1 MWRARAQRLGE
12 YFMGRARAQRLGEI
26 FHVEG
31 QGTEAGGIL
40 HVEGVGRGYGSG
52 IAKSPMSQND
62 SYSTQSKYNI
72 IKTTSDHQ

>member
-1 MWRARAQRLGE
+1 MKFVLALIQLLANL
-12 YFMGRARAQRLGEI
+12 
-26 FHVEG
+26 
-31 QGTEAGGIL
+31 AGMIL
-40 HVEGVGRGYGSG
+40 VGSGYGSG